1 MTGMTGRHH
10 LQNSYDFYGDTY
22 QPWIV
27 RRCQLNTL
35 KSWMAE
41 KILIAI
47 GNLGT
52 YIALYVLQ
60 FPFNCI
66 LDVYFRLRLPISS
79 ILCSI
84 IWFLNIYL
92 RNFFVFSKLLK
103 LLKKTVTEW
112 INTHKKFKILF
123 KNAQNKTFSNC
134 LDPNLVFL
142 FTENS
147 QHSEEF
153 TKRFPRKKASI
164 WEKTWW
170 KQRKRPL
177 NPIY

>member
-1 MTGMTGRHH
+1 MIRFSDDGDDRKT
-10 LQNSYDFYGDTY
+10 SFAKFVSYGDTY

-52 YIALYVLQ
+52 YIAMYVLQ

-79 ILCSI
+79 ILCSV
-84 IWFLNIYL
+84 IWFLNS
-92 RNFFVFSKLLK
+92 FFVFPKLLK
-103 LLKKTVTEW
+103 LLKKTVTER
-112 INTHKKFKILF
+112 INTHKKFKILL

-147 QHSEEF
+147 HF
-153 TKRFPRKKASI
+153 TTKVFLA
-164 WEKTWW
+164 EKFLWF
-170 KQRKRPL
+170 L
-177 NPIY
+177 